1 MATIKTKMNDLI
13 KWADQALQEQSDHPA
28 PGCSRVLIKRE
39 RPEEEDTINESY
51 NGSVAA
57 LGVSIA
63 MGELLP
69 ALAIYYQDK
78 PNSNAKPKANRH
90 SVLDVI
96 ARIMSKDNYHDFSEG
111 EENPKYPDNLFRYAI
126 NHSNDSRLKQ
136 EVIECSIALKHV
148 VRTYKLVKNEQS
160 T

>member
-1 MATIKTKMNDLI
+1 MATNKNRMNDLI
-13 KWADQALQEQSDHPA
+13 KWADQALQEQSKQHA
-28 PGCSRVLIKRE
+28 PGCSKVLIKS
-39 RPEEEDTINESY
+39 EDPKSNNTINESY

-63 MGELLP
+63 MSELLP
-69 ALAIYYQDK
+69 TLAIYYQDK
-78 PNSNAKPKANRH
+78 PNSTAKPKANRR

-96 ARIMSKDNYHDFSEG
+96 ARIMYKDNYHDFSEG

>member
-1 MATIKTKMNDLI
+1 MATNKNRMNDLI
-13 KWADQALQEQSDHPA
+13 KWADQALQEQSKQHA
-28 PGCSRVLIKRE
+28 PGCSKVLIKS
-39 RPEEEDTINESY
+39 EDPKSNNTINESY

-63 MGELLP
+63 MSELLP
-69 ALAIYYQDK
+69 TLAIYYQDK
-78 PNSNAKPKANRH
+78 PNSTAKPKANRR

-96 ARIMSKDNYHDFSEG
+96 ARIISMDTEYSKDFSAG
-111 EENPKYPDNLFRYAI
+111 NKYPENLFDHALEQG
-126 NHSNDSRLKQ
+126 NDSALKQ

>member
-1 MATIKTKMNDLI
+1 MATNKTRMNDLI
-13 KWADQALQEQSDHPA
+13 KWADQALQEQSGHPA
-28 PGCSRVLIKRE
+28 PGCSKVLFKRE
-39 RPEEEDTINESY
+39 RPEGEDTINESY

-78 PNSNAKPKANRH
+78 PNSNAKPKANRR

-96 ARIMSKDNYHDFSEG
+96 ARIVTMDTERRGMDFSEG
-111 EENPKYPDNLFRYAI
+111 RKYAYNLFQYALR
-126 NHSNDSRLKQ
+126 HANDSTLKQ
-136 EVIECSIALKHV
+136 EIIDCSIALKHV

-160 T
+160 S